1 MHGNKKELSIEI
13 QKKDPTNEGS
23 ADGYINLKISGGV
36 SPYKIHCFS
45 PYALPTKTEA
55 NELKLSNIKSGDYVF
70 IIQDS
75 TGERITREVKI
86 DDVK

>member
-1 MHGNKKELSIEI
+1 MRGNKKELSIEI
-13 QKKDPTNEGS
+13 QKKDAISEGS
-23 ADGYINLKISGGV
+23 EDGFIHLKISGGV

-70 IIQDS
+70 IIQDK

-86 DDVK
+86 EDVK